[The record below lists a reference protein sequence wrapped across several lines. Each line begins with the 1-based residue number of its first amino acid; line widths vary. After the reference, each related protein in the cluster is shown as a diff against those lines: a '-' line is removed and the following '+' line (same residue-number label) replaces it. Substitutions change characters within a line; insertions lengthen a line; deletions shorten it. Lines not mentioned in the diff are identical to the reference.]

1 MNKKQFFCIIRFVI
15 IIKIVQNRQDI
26 QTQKWESSR
35 LFKILKKL
43 KPYRLS
49 IIGVVFFVFLQAISE
64 LFLPTL
70 MSNIVDT
77 GVVQVDIGYILR
89 IGGIMLLITLIAM
102 LGSVIGSF
110 LSSRVAIGFARDLRA
125 QVFRKVESFSLEEFS
140 EIGAASLI
148 VITTNDVTQIQQLT
162 VVLLRMFL
170 RAPMLFIGGIVMA
183 ITKNIELAMLL
194 VAILP
199 ILVIIVF
206 FVAKKSTALFQAMQ
220 KRIDRLNMI
229 FRDYLTGIRV
239 IRAFNRENYE
249 QQRFDKSNLELTDTS
264 KRVNALMSLL
274 MPLMVLILNLTI
286 VAIVWLGSI
295 RVEYRGMQV
304 GDLMAFVQY
313 ASQIMFSL
321 IMFSMMFMMIPRA
334 SVSAVRINE
343 VLNVEP
349 NIKDPAISLLQTL
362 LEKDKEKQL
371 PDAPDKKRTGYLKF
385 DKVSFYYQNAAEQV
399 LKDISFQANP
409 GETTAIIGST
419 GSGKSTLINLIPR
432 FYDVSKGSISING
445 VDIRNISQEEL
456 RNMIG
461 LVPQKAILFTGTIA
475 ENISFGNNTL
485 NIDEIKRAAKIAQ
498 AARFIERM
506 PNGYNSLIAQGGT
519 NLSGGEKQ
527 RMSIARAIARH
538 PDIFIFD
545 DSFSALDFKTE
556 AGLREALKD
565 EIKDKTVL
573 IVAQRVTTVM
583 GADQIIVL
591 DKGEIV
597 GIGKHHELI
606 KTSPVYK
613 EIVVS
618 QLAEEGLHE

>member
-1 MNKKQFFCIIRFVI
+1 M
-15 IIKIVQNRQDI
+15 
-26 QTQKWESSR
+26 
-35 LFKILKKL
+35 FKILKKL

-148 VITTNDVTQIQQLT
+148 VRTTNDVTQIQQLT

-264 KRVNALMSLL
+264 KRVNALMALL

-527 RMSIARAIARH
+527 RMSIARTIARH

>member
-1 MNKKQFFCIIRFVI
+1 
-15 IIKIVQNRQDI
+15 
-26 QTQKWESSR
+26 
-35 LFKILKKL
+35 
-43 KPYRLS
+43 
-49 IIGVVFFVFLQAISE
+49 
-64 LFLPTL
+64 

-77 GVVQVDIGYILR
+77 GVVQGDIGYILR

-102 LGSVIGSF
+102 FGSVIGSF

-148 VITTNDVTQIQQLT
+148 VRTTNDVTQIQQLT

-264 KRVNALMSLL
+264 KRVNALLALL

-295 RVEYRGMQV
+295 RVEHRGMQV

-343 VLNVEP
+343 VLDIEP
-349 NIKDPAISLLQTL
+349 NIEDPAISLLQTL

-385 DKVSFYYQNAAEQV
+385 DKVSFCYQNAAEQV

>member
-1 MNKKQFFCIIRFVI
+1 M
-15 IIKIVQNRQDI
+15 
-26 QTQKWESSR
+26 
-35 LFKILKKL
+35 FKILKKL

-77 GVVQVDIGYILR
+77 GVVQGDIGYILR

-148 VITTNDVTQIQQLT
+148 VRTTNDVTQIQQLT

-264 KRVNALMSLL
+264 KRVNALMALL